1 MISAVVLAA
10 ERAESTKES
19 KGAKPPLQYVLES
32 AVASALDEI
41 VCVTADL
48 NSARR
53 QIKLSDERLL
63 WLLSAAAD
71 GRQSNP
77 MIAGLWAIHPRSEG
91 VMFLTAGPPPISS
104 ELINAL
110 IAKFRR
116 SSALIVACGFKE
128 MARNPFLFRRPLF
141 PELLQLSGDRRTHAL
156 LTKYK
161 NKTALI
167 EWNEELSSELED
179 RETVEQARELT

>member
-10 ERAESTKES
+10 ECAESTKEL

-63 WLLSAAAD
+63 WLLSSAAD
-71 GRQSNP
+71 GGQSASL
-77 MIAGLWAIHPRSEG
+77 IAGLWAIHPTSEG
-91 VMFLTAGPPPISS
+91 VMFLGAEPPPVRT
-104 ELINAL
+104 ELIM
-110 IAKFRR
+110 R
-116 SSALIVACGFKE
+116 
-128 MARNPFLFRRPLF
+128 
-141 PELLQLSGDRRTHAL
+141 
-156 LTKYK
+156 
-161 NKTALI
+161 
-167 EWNEELSSELED
+167 
-179 RETVEQARELT
+179 